1 MRFTEILNEAAKIGR
16 DFNHLEDYVF
26 TEGSAGA
33 ARAIQYLT
41 HMATEAT
48 GKDYSLKW
56 DGNPTVYWGREPSG
70 QFVFVGKNNWDK
82 ADQGGM
88 ASSPEE
94 LQNFVMSRGKGED
107 WRAKFA
113 QDLADC
119 WHIFEAGTP
128 ENFRGYFFG
137 DMLFHPG
144 KPYDVQNQELVF
156 TPNEVT
162 FMVPVSDAKG
172 NPIELGNML
181 YKAKAAVAVH
191 KYHKRFG
198 DKDAAKM
205 PALQQFRT
213 SQGMYW
219 PTASSQL
226 MVLGPYFADQGAV
239 IDTNY
244 IKSLKL
250 SAKTR
255 RAVDDFLAGVPGL
268 SSPGSDIYTFV
279 NTKSKEGN
287 LQGLESQFLPWV
299 QTTLGPK
306 KMQAFVNKI
315 ETNTAGLSAV
325 FDLVEAIRDIKNNVI
340 DQLDQQTPQIRMR
353 TGDKPGGEGWVYKDA
368 KLVPRHRWTPN

>member
-1 MRFTEILNEAAKIGR
+1 MRATELLVEAAKIGR
-16 DFNHLEDYVF
+16 EFNHLEDYVF
-26 TEGSAGA
+26 AEGSAGA
-33 ARAIQYLT
+33 DKALEYLR

-48 GKDYSLKW
+48 GRDYSLKW
-56 DGNPTVYWGREPSG
+56 DGNPTVYWGREPDG

-82 ADQGGM
+82 ATQGGF
-88 ASSPEE
+88 ATSPEE
-94 LQNFVMSRGKGED
+94 LEQFILSRGKGESH
-107 WRAKFA
+107 RPEFA
-113 QDLADC
+113 ASMAAC

-137 DMLFHPG
+137 DMLFYPG
-144 KPYDVQNQELVF
+144 DPFDVQNQELVF

-162 FMVPVSDAKG
+162 YMVPIDQ
-172 NPIELGNML
+172 ELGIAMF
-181 YKAKAAVAVH
+181 KAKAAVAVT
-191 KYHKRFG
+191 KYHKNFG
-198 DKDAAKM
+198 DKEAAKM
-205 PALQQFRT
+205 PQLQQFRT

-255 RAVDDFLAGVPGL
+255 RLVDAFLSGVPGL
-268 SSPGSDIYTFV
+268 SSPGGEIYTFV

-287 LQGLESQFLPWV
+287 LEGLESQFLPWV

-306 KMQAFVNKI
+306 KSQAFLDKV
-315 ETNTAGLSAV
+315 ETNPEGLSAV
-325 FDLVEAIRDIKNNVI
+325 FGLVEAIRDIKNEVI

-353 TGDKPGGEGWVYKDA
+353 TGDKPGGEGWVYRDA
-368 KLVPRHRWTPN
+368 KLVRRDRWKPRPR

>member
-1 MRFTEILNEAAKIGR
+1 MRATELLAEATKIGR
-16 DFNHLEDYVF
+16 EFNHLEDYVF
-26 TEGSAGA
+26 AEGSAGA
-33 ARAIQYLT
+33 DKALGYLR

-56 DGNPTVYWGREPSG
+56 DGNPTVYWGREPNG

-82 ADQGGM
+82 ADQGGF
-88 ASSPEE
+88 ATSPEE
-94 LQNFVMSRGKGED
+94 LEQFIMSRGKGEP
-107 WRAKFA
+107 WREQFA
-113 QDLADC
+113 ADMASA

-137 DMLFHPG
+137 DMLFYPG
-144 KPYDVQNQELVF
+144 KPFDVQNQELVF

-162 FMVPVSDAKG
+162 HMVPIDL
-172 NPIELGNML
+172 ELGSIMF
-181 YKAKAAVAVH
+181 KAKAVVAVH
-191 KYHKRFG
+191 KYHKHFG

-239 IDTNY
+239 IDTDY

-255 RAVDDFLAGVPGL
+255 QAVDDFLAGVPGL

-287 LQGLESQFLPWV
+287 LEGLESQFLPWV

-315 ETNTAGLSAV
+315 ETNPAGLSAV
-325 FDLVEAIRDIKNNVI
+325 FGLVEAIRDIKNDVI